1 MLFALPLPVQARQVV
16 FLYAHST
23 YRHSQTILLS
33 LRSVFFYLPYLS
45 PCKHG
50 RWYFATLIPPT
61 GTRKQSCSRC
71 ARCFFICLTST
82 RASTTGGISLR
93 SFHLQ
98 ALASNLALA
107 ALDVFLFAL
116 PISVQA
122 QKVRQI
128 KKQSCGLYAR
138 LFSRW
143 CRWSDSNRHG

>member
-71 ARCFFICLTST
+71 ARCFFICLAYL
-82 RASTTGGISLR
+82 RASTEGKANKKTILRIIRKIVFSLVPVVGLEPTRMISPQDFESSASA
-93 SFHLQ
+93 SFTT
-98 ALASNLALA
+98 
-107 ALDVFLFAL
+107 
-116 PISVQA
+116 PA
-122 QKVRQI
+122 QTI
-128 KKQSCGLYAR
+128 L
-138 LFSRW
+138 
-143 CRWSDSNRHG
+143 